1 VWYDEHNLA
10 SGALMDV
17 IQRELRARPIFV
29 VILSSAALK
38 SRWVLDECK
47 WAHTLKN
54 ENPAREIVPAV
65 ASRFDLNMLPLH
77 LYDYRRIEANKG
89 RPFPPDEAIRRLVQV
104 IGRAGNVASASPS
117 SDTTAE
123 LVANLIAEGEA
134 IQDKNPAQ
142 AIALFEQARRAAPDS
157 GAVWFHLGSALWAAN
172 RNAEALE
179 ALSRAITYDPKYA
192 PSWEIRGDILHEL
205 HRDAEALIAYD
216 QALTID
222 GESAGAW
229 VGKGNVL
236 YVLSDYVQALDA
248 YEYAA
253 QYDPEEVAAWTN
265 IGACLAQLGR
275 PKLALD
281 AYEQALEID
290 PIDADIW
297 DRKRIVLEALGWNR
311 QAEQAAEQVRI
322 LRVRER

>member
-1 VWYDEHNLA
+1 
-10 SGALMDV
+10 
-17 IQRELRARPIFV
+17 V

-54 ENPAREIVPAV
+54 ENPAREIVPVV
-65 ASRFDLNMLPLH
+65 AGRFEIDMLPLH
-77 LYDYRRIEANKG
+77 MYDYRRIEANKG

-104 IGRAGNVASASPS
+104 IARAGDIADSSPD

-157 GAVWFHLGSALWAAN
+157 SAVWFHIGSALWAAS
-172 RNAEALE
+172 RSAEALE
-179 ALSRAITYDPKYA
+179 AFSRAITYDPKDA
-192 PSWEIRGDILHEL
+192 ASWEIRGDILHEL

-236 YVLSDYVQALDA
+236 YDRSDYLEALEAEALEA
-248 YEYAA
+248 YEQAA
-253 QYDPEEVAAWTN
+253 HCDPEETAAWTN
-265 IGACLAQLGR
+265 MGACLLQLGR
-275 PKLALD
+275 PKLSLE
-281 AYEQALEID
+281 AYEEALEID
-290 PIDADIW
+290 PADADIW
-297 DRKRIVLEALGWNR
+297 DGKRIVLETLGWNR

-322 LRVRER
+322 LRARR